1 MAKFKESKEK
11 QESAADAEI
20 NNEQTP
26 DDASANTEESD
37 SSSLKEQLADK
48 EQKCSEYLNMLQ
60 RTAAEFDNFKKR
72 TAKEKEAI
80 YNDGVSDTLSAFLP
94 LIDSMERA
102 EKSFSES
109 EDKSLKEGFDLIMR
123 QMKEALNKI
132 GIKEI
137 KSVGEQFDPELHN
150 AVMHIDDEAFGA
162 NEIVEEFQKGYI
174 LEEKVIRHSMVKVA
188 N

>member
-1 MAKFKESKEK
+1 MAKFKESREK
-11 QESAADAEI
+11 QESTEDVEI
-20 NNEQTP
+20 NKGQTSE
-26 DDASANTEESD
+26 DASANTAEND
-37 SSSLKEQLADK
+37 SASLREQLADK

-80 YNDGVSDTLSAFLP
+80 YNDGVSDTVSAFLP

-123 QMKEALNKI
+123 QMREALSKN
-132 GIKEI
+132 GVKEI

-150 AVMHIDDEAFGA
+150 AVMHIDDEAFGT

-174 LEEKVIRHSMVKVA
+174 LEEKVVRHSMDKVA

>member
-11 QESAADAEI
+11 QESIEDAEI
-20 NNEQTP
+20 NSEQTSE
-26 DDASANTEESD
+26 DAPVDTEEND
-37 SSSLKEQLADK
+37 SALLKEQLADK

-80 YNDGVSDTLSAFLP
+80 YNDGVSDTVNAFLP

-109 EDKSLKEGFDLIMR
+109 EDKSLKEGFELIMR
-123 QMKEALNKI
+123 QMKEAMNKL
-132 GIKEI
+132 GVKEI

-150 AVMHIDDEAFGA
+150 AVMHIDDETFGA

-174 LEEKVIRHSMVKVA
+174 LEEKVVRHSMVKVA